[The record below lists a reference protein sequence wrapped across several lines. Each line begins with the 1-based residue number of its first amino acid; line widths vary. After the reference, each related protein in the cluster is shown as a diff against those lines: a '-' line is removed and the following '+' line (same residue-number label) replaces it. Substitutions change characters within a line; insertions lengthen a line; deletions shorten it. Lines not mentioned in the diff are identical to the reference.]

1 MKRILFIVVMCLPMM
16 VMAQKKVAVYVT
28 SDAPSV
34 DNATQQII
42 GGELVAAIVRNGQ
55 YRAVERTA
63 DFLKQIN
70 KEQGYQHS
78 GNVDDQQISALGKQF
93 GVDYVCVASIMPYRN
108 SYYLQARMIDVET
121 ATVQNIAR
129 ETSSFANLDE
139 IMVVA
144 SKVAEQL
151 LNPDEAATTIIEQ
164 ETMEEYGKLIRLSK
178 YERKLTENGKEYQL
192 GETEM
197 DQRELTMFFNKNCNR
212 AFSQFYN
219 GNNCIKAGWVM
230 FGVGAF
236 MTVAGFTT
244 MGLSEEITELIYP
257 RTWESYTEGK
267 KSDFEN
273 CDWAIYVTG
282 VAVGSV
288 GAASVFFSSSIILP
302 VGYSL
307 RSKAIKTYN
316 NQECKGKQR
325 VACTFNLQSSR
336 DGFGLALTF

>member
-93 GVDYVCVASIMPYRN
+93 GVDFVCVASIMPYRN

-197 DQRELTMFFNKNCNR
+197 DQRELMMFFNKNCNR

-219 GNNCIKAGWVM
+219 GNNCIKAGWSL
-230 FGVGAF
+230 FGIGLTILAGGVGYFCAIDYIAEQQGIEDK
-236 MTVAGFTT
+236 MPLRQQSNAIMATGGGLAAVSSFT
-244 MGLSEEITELIYP
+244 LI
-257 RTWESYTEGK
+257 
-267 KSDFEN
+267 
-273 CDWAIYVTG
+273 
-282 VAVGSV
+282 
-288 GAASVFFSSSIILP
+288 P

-316 NQECKGKQR
+316 NQECKWKQK
-325 VACTFNLQSSR
+325 VACTLNFQSSR